1 MVTNIDTNTSTEL
14 AANRTGYYE
23 ASLLLPSNYRVS
35 AETSGFKRSIRNIQ
49 RDFRF
54 KERITFQLRM
64 DAINTLNRAQMSGPS
79 TSPTSTDFGRIT
91 SQSSATN
98 RWIQIQGRIRF

>member
-1 MVTNIDTNTSTEL
+1 M
-14 AANRTGYYE
+14 
-23 ASLLLPSNYRVS
+23 PSNWR
-35 AETSGFKRSIRNIQ
+35 AG
-49 RDFRF
+49 
-54 KERITFQLRM
+54 LRADM
-64 DAINTLNRAQMSGPS
+64 LQPNLGPS